1 MAKKIYKRIL
11 IQEEQLSD
19 DLWQRQ
25 YKKVL
30 DEEAMAQAAA
40 EEKAKAAPKKA
51 PVKKAVPK
59 KVSTKKAP
67 AKKSSK

>member
-40 EEKAKAAPKKA
+40 E
-51 PVKKAVPK
+51 
-59 KVSTKKAP
+59 
-67 AKKSSK
+67 